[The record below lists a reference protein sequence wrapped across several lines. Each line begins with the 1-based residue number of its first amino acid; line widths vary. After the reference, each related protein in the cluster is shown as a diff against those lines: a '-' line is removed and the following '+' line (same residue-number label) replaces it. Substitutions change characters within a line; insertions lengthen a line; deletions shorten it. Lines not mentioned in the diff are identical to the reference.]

1 MDTVARIALLCLMAI
16 AALYLSCRSKKYHT
30 TCNLVFLLIAVLVTV
45 FCERLIDQ
53 ILLAVGVFL
62 LLFVFEKVL
71 FFLTGSE
78 KNTGTHRAKGV
89 KKNTAS

>member
-1 MDTVARIALLCLMAI
+1 MDTVARIALLFLMAV

-30 TCNLVFLLIAVLVTV
+30 TCNLVFLLIAVLVTI
-45 FCERLIDQ
+45 FCEKLIDQ

-62 LLFVFEKVL
+62 ALFVLEKVL
-71 FFLTGSE
+71 FFMTGSD
-78 KNTGTHRAKGV
+78 KNAGTHRAKGV